1 MVDNRGFLYFCLG
14 CVVGGVGAILFAPK
28 SGPETVDY
36 LSRKAND
43 GVDYVRERA
52 TDAQKVVTE
61 AVTHGKRAAR
71 YQAENVRAA
80 VDAGAKAYKEGKEAT
95 P

>member
-1 MVDNRGFLYFCLG
+1 MKSNQGFLYFCLG
-14 CVVGGVGAILFAPK
+14 CAVGGIGAILLAPK
-28 SGPETVDY
+28 AGRETVDY

-43 GVDYVRERA
+43 GVDYVRQRA
-52 TDAQKVVTE
+52 DDVQNAVTDAVAQ
-61 AVTHGKRAAR
+61 GKRTAR

-80 VDAGAKAYKEGKEAT
+80 VDAGTKAFKEGKDST